1 MRFVWDEAKNRANL
15 CKHGISF
22 DVAANVFDGP
32 MLVARD
38 DREDYG
44 EDRFIGVGTVD
55 QRIVVVVYA
64 EPKPEVIRLISA
76 RKALRHEREI
86 FQKTF
91 KS

>member
-1 MRFVWDEAKNRANL
+1 MRFVWDEAKNRVNL
-15 CKHGISF
+15 RKHGISF

-64 EPKPEVIRLISA
+64 EPKPDVIRLISA